1 MKTIL
6 HIITSKDDALSD
18 EIIRLQ
24 GGLPECRVESVNLAE
39 ANPDYA
45 QLVRRIFAADSVA
58 VW

>member
-1 MKTIL
+1 VKTIL
-6 HIITSKDDALSD
+6 HIITSKEDALPA

-24 GGLPECRVESVNLAE
+24 GGLPECPVESVNLTE

-45 QLVRRIFAADSVA
+45 QLVRRIFATDSVA